1 MDLEGKRI
9 LVVEDDYYLADEMCQ
24 DLRRQG
30 AVVLGPA
37 PTPFYAMQLLGRR
50 GVDGAVLDVRL
61 HGTTVFSLAD
71 ELTRR
76 GTPIVFAT
84 AYGDEAMPE
93 RYKSRPRL
101 TKPYD
106 RSRLLEAL
114 VELGQR
120 RKAEPLARPK
130 LEVRA
135 EGEIV
140 RDADPR
146 TRMMRA
152 ICVSL
157 RRTREVAA
165 GARQ

>member
-76 GTPIVFAT
+76 GTPILFAT

-93 RYKSRPRL
+93 RYKCRPRL

-106 RSRLLEAL
+106 RSRLIEAILEIW
-114 VELGQR
+114 QR
-120 RKAEPLARPK
+120 RQPEPMVEARPA
-130 LEVRA
+130 VRSEA
-135 EGEIV
+135 GEA
-140 RDADPR
+140 RNANPR
-146 TRMMRA
+146 ARLMRA

-157 RRTREVAA
+157 RRSHQTAS
-165 GARQ
+165 ARQ

>member
-76 GTPIVFAT
+76 GTPIIFAT

-93 RYKSRPRL
+93 RYKGRPRL

-106 RSRLLEAL
+106 RSRLIEAL
-114 VELGQR
+114 REMGQR
-120 RKAEPLARPK
+120 LTIEPAPRPQPLVRTKADD
-130 LEVRA
+130 
-135 EGEIV
+135 V

-152 ICVSL
+152 ICVSM
-157 RRTREVAA
+157 RRSHSAA
-165 GARQ
+165 MARQ

>member
-9 LVVEDDYYLADEMCQ
+9 LVVEDDFYLADEMCQ

-30 AVVLGPA
+30 AIVLGPA

-76 GTPIVFAT
+76 GTPIIFAT
-84 AYGDEAMPE
+84 AFGDEAMPE
-93 RYKSRPRL
+93 RYKGKPRL

-106 RSRLLEAL
+106 RSRLIEAILEM
-114 VELGQR
+114 GNR
-120 RKAEPLARPK
+120 RPAEPVAQPRIMARS
-130 LEVRA
+130 A
-135 EGEIV
+135 ADDN

-152 ICVSL
+152 ICVTM
-157 RRTREVAA
+157 RRSYEAA
-165 GARQ
+165 SARQ